1 MEEKKKIQAG
11 KAYESLSDKEREQI
25 VGFTEEQHNEMRARY
40 GKRLKMLT
48 VQVDEDERYDF
59 LLVRPTKDTILAME
73 SVRDDLNAA
82 NELLL
87 NTCVVAGDRSAL
99 EDSAVYTSVLGA
111 VAELIKGQAA
121 FISKA

>member
-1 MEEKKKIQAG
+1 
-11 KAYESLSDKEREQI
+11 
-25 VGFTEEQHNEMRARY
+25 MRARY

-59 LLVRPTKDTILAME
+59 LLVRPTKDTILAMA

-111 VAELIKGQAA
+111 VGELIKGQAA
-121 FISKA
+121 FIRKA

>member
-11 KAYESLSDKEREQI
+11 KAYESLSDEERKQI
-25 VGFTEEQHNEMRARY
+25 VGFTEEQHTEMRARY

-59 LLVRPTKDTILAME
+59 LLVRPTKDTILAMA

-82 NELLL
+82 NELLQGS
-87 NTCVVAGDRSAL
+87 CPW
-99 EDSAVYTSVLGA
+99 
-111 VAELIKGQAA
+111 
-121 FISKA
+121 